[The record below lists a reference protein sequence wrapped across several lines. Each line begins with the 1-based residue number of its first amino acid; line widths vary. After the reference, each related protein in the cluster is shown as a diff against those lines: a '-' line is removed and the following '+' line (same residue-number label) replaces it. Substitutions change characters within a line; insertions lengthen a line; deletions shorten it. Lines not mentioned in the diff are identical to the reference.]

1 MGPHEGALPIGTERR
16 EGRGGVSTRSRKS
29 RARRGGGQRGTG
41 TFGGPA
47 ITIKDVARTA
57 GVSLATVSR
66 VLNGSASVSDAAQR
80 SVREA
85 AAALAYRPNRL
96 ARSLVTHQ
104 THTLGVLL
112 PDLYGE
118 FFSEVIRGVDVTARE
133 NGYHLLVSS
142 SHANTEELLSVVH
155 AMHGRIDGLIVM
167 APDVGA
173 PDALRRIVGCP
184 AVLLDGGSGAGAFD
198 SISLAN
204 YQGAR
209 LGVEHL
215 LGLGHRRI
223 ATVTGPL
230 GNLDAQQRLL
240 GYRDALRDVGLS
252 PDPRLEFEGAFT
264 ESSGF
269 DAGDALLDL
278 SPPPTAVFCAN
289 DYMAVGLMGRL
300 QEAGIRVPEALSVVG
315 FDDIAMARYL
325 TPALTTVHVDT
336 HELGARAVRL
346 LLELLADGRR
356 RPGEAEIL
364 QGSLVVRASS
374 GPPPDRPIFTPGGG
388 SS

>member
-1 MGPHEGALPIGTERR
+1 MSHET
-16 EGRGGVSTRSRKS
+16 
-29 RARRGGGQRGTG
+29 QR
-41 TFGGPA
+41 
-47 ITIKDVARTA
+47 
-57 GVSLATVSR
+57 TV
-66 VLNGSASVSDAAQR
+66 L
-80 SVREA
+80 EA
-85 AAALAYRPNRL
+85 AAALDYRPNSL
-96 ARSLVTHQ
+96 ARSLVTNR

-133 NGYHLLVSS
+133 HRYHLLVSS
-142 SHANTEELLSVVH
+142 AHASTEELLSVVH
-155 AMHGRIDGLIVM
+155 SMHGRIDGLIVM
-167 APDVGA
+167 APDVDA
-173 PDALRRIVGCP
+173 PEALRRIVGCP
-184 AVLLDGGSGAGAFD
+184 AVLLDGGSGPGTFD

-215 LGLGHRRI
+215 LALGHRRI

-240 GYRDALRDVGLS
+240 GYRDALRDGGCPL
-252 PDPRLEFEGAFT
+252 DGDLEIEGAFT

-269 DAGDALLDL
+269 DAGDALLGL
-278 SPPPTAVFCAN
+278 VPPATAVFCAN
-289 DYMAVGLMGRL
+289 DYTAVGLMGRL
-300 QEAGIRVPEALSVVG
+300 QEAGVRVPDELSVVG

-336 HELGARAVRL
+336 HELGARAVRR
-346 LLELLADGRR
+346 LLELLTDDQR
-356 RPGEAEIL
+356 RPGRTEIL
-364 QGSLVVRASS
+364 QGTLVVRASS
-374 GPPPDRPIFTPGGG
+374 GPPPDRPIFPSASGGG